1 MDFFLEARNVLTSID
16 IKYIISGSVH
26 PIPLKKN
33 ALVFAYLVNSIIN
46 LKKKKK
52 KKHKE
57 ELCPTKK
64 QSKALVFILKNPH
77 INATLSESKVI
88 SNLLFKKKSNLC
100 IKKISLKDKKIK

>member
-33 ALVFAYLVNSIIN
+33 ALVFAYLVNSISN
-46 LKKKKK
+46 LKKK

-64 QSKALVFILKNPH
+64 QSKALIFILKNPH

-88 SNLLFKKKSNLC
+88 SNLLL
-100 IKKISLKDKKIK
+100 KKIVIYVLKKFP

>member
-52 KKHKE
+52 KKS
-57 ELCPTKK
+57 TKRSCV
-64 QSKALVFILKNPH
+64 QPKN
-77 INATLSESKVI
+77 NQKL
-88 SNLLFKKKSNLC
+88 
-100 IKKISLKDKKIK
+100 

>member
-33 ALVFAYLVNSIIN
+33 ALVFAYLVNSISN
-46 LKKKKK
+46 LKKKNI
-52 KKHKE
+52 HKD

-88 SNLLFKKKSNLC
+88 SNLLFKKNSNLC
-100 IKKISLKDKKIK
+100 IKKISLKDK

>member
-33 ALVFAYLVNSIIN
+33 ALVFAYLVNSISN

-52 KKHKE
+52 KHNE

-88 SNLLFKKKSNLC
+88 SNLLFKKNSNLC
-100 IKKISLKDKKIK
+100 IKKISLKDK